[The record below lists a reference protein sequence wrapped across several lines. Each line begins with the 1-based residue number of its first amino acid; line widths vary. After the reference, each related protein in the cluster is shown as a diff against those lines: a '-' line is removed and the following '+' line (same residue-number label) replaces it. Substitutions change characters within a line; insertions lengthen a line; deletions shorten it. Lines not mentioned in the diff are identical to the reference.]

1 MDSMSPAGRLI
12 GREPALAA
20 AGSVLG
26 DALSGSGQFL
36 MISGEAGIGKT
47 AMLAALIERAG
58 PVPLVLRGV
67 CWEGDGAPPYWP
79 WSQVLRATGLP
90 TAELGEA
97 AWLLQPVPAAAE
109 PMSAA

>member
-1 MDSMSPAGRLI
+1 MMEPMSPAGRLL
-12 GREPALAA
+12 GRELALAA
-20 AGSVLG
+20 AGAVLG
-26 DALSGSGQFL
+26 DAVSGSGQFL

-47 AMLAALIERAG
+47 AMLASLIERAG
-58 PVPLVLRGV
+58 PVPLVLRGL

-97 AWLLQPVPAAAE
+97 ARLLQPASETA
-109 PMSAA
+109 